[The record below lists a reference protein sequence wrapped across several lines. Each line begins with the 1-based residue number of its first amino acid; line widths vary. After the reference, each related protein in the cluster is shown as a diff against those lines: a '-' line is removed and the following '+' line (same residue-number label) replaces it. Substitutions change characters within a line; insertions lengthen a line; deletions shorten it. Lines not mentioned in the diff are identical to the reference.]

1 MLWRMKREIPARPPN
16 VATPMGRIRWLRKS
30 QWRFQND
37 KYSQLMSRRPEA
49 GSQPRWTAK
58 SKINSSANQKS
69 GVAKPMKTKTVVALS
84 KREYCRVADRTPMGT
99 AKSRMIAISITL
111 SRSEEHTSELQSLA
125 YLVCRLLLEKKKRFG
140 LLPRLF
146 CRSA

>member
-1 MLWRMKREIPARPPN
+1 
-16 VATPMGRIRWLRKS
+16 MGRIRWLRKS

-49 GSQPRWTAK
+49 GNQPSWTAK

-84 KREYCRVADRTPMGT
+84 KREYWRVAENTPIGT
-99 AKSRMIAISITL
+99 ASARMIAISTTFSIRRRTYHKMGALL
-111 SRSEEHTSELQSLA
+111 SLR
-125 YLVCRLLLEKKKRFG
+125 G
-140 LLPRLF
+140 
-146 CRSA
+146 

>member
-1 MLWRMKREIPARPPN
+1 
-16 VATPMGRIRWLRKS
+16 MGRIRWLRKS

-49 GSQPRWTAK
+49 GNQPRWTAK

-111 SRSEEHTSELQSLA
+111 SMRVMGRRSPIFWSTGRPSGANERPKSSRASRMSQFQYWTGKGLSSPYCLRSICLA
-125 YLVCRLLLEKKKRFG
+125 
-140 LLPRLF
+140 
-146 CRSA
+146 

>member
-1 MLWRMKREIPARPPN
+1 
-16 VATPMGRIRWLRKS
+16 MGRIRWLRKS

-69 GVAKPMKTKTVVALS
+69 GVAKPMKTKTVVDLS
-84 KREYCRVADRTPMGT
+84 KREYCRVADRTPMGR
-99 AKSRMIAISITL
+99 AKSRMIAISTTL
-111 SRSEEHTSELQSLA
+111 SMCLFQAEDGIRDLTVTGVQTCA
-125 YLVCRLLLEKKKRFG
+125 
-140 LLPRLF
+140 LPI
-146 CRSA
+146 